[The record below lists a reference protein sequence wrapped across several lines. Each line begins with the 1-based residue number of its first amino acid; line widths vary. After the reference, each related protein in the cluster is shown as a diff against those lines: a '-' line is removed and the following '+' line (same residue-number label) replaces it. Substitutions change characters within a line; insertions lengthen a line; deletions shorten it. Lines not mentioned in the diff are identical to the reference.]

1 MAKVCLKCGYERNP
15 QEQAPDTE
23 CPKCGIIYA
32 KVEKALKESRES
44 DDQKPETPDPPPDA
58 QNEKSESAAANEST
72 EEETPEAK
80 MERLTSA
87 LETQTQINRD
97 KTRTM
102 ELALL
107 VVPSIFFGLGLL
119 AACWKLF
126 GPLIFIQSTV
136 DLYGKASLSIR
147 FHPNPLPWGIV
158 AFGVAAPFVAR
169 WIRDI
174 RRDLR

>member
-1 MAKVCLKCGYERNP
+1 MAKVCLKCGYERDP
-15 QEQAPDTE
+15 QELASETE
-23 CPKCGIIYA
+23 CPKCGIIYV

-44 DDQKPETPDPPPDA
+44 ENPEPSPEALPDTPKKNPETSSLDGPTKEA
-58 QNEKSESAAANEST
+58 
-72 EEETPEAK
+72 TPKAK

-87 LETQTQINRD
+87 LGTQTKVNRD

-107 VVPSIFFGLGLL
+107 VVPSLFFGLVLL

-158 AFGVAAPFVAR
+158 VFGVAAPFVAR
-169 WIRDI
+169 WYRDI
-174 RRDLR
+174 RRNLR